1 MLDHLHSKSD
11 EELIELEKAAR
22 RALRVNEA
30 TDDMI
35 TFAKL
40 MKPDPED
47 MDDPDISMY
56 LPAPHHRLIA
66 EALER
71 VARGEIL
78 RLAIS
83 MPPQHGKS
91 ELASRIFPAWFMGRN
106 PTKSLM
112 FATYSDTFAAKFGGE
127 VREYMNKP
135 AFKTVFPDVEFR
147 KGSKAKDEMA
157 LTAGGQ
163 MNFIGRGGAGTGM
176 PADLIIIDDPL
187 KNAEE
192 ANSPTTI
199 ESLHEWYMKVIYSRA
214 RTTTA
219 IVVIHTRWVEDDII
233 GRQCDPDHSDYDK
246 DEASKWTY
254 INIPSVLYG
263 GPVADALHADLKVS
277 DNDRVIAAFG
287 DKPIAALW
295 PSQFSLEHLASAKK
309 LDPMGFEA
317 LYQGRPTPDDGEYFQ
332 KSWLVEHHDPSEYPR
347 PDKLRFYAASD
358 HALTEKE
365 ANDATCMGTFGID
378 EYDHIWIMPELV
390 WDRFETDRLLDEMI
404 SLMKLRKPLVWWAE
418 SEHIEKAIGPF
429 RRKRQME
436 EKTFTMVEPLTSI
449 KDLRARARPIQGR
462 LAMKMVHF
470 PAWMPWWVKAKGE
483 LLKFPRAKHDD
494 FVSFMSL
501 VGRGMDQEVG
511 ASPSIE
517 NRKVVRVGSIEWIK
531 AADKRD
537 KRMSAREKAVA
548 GW

>member
-1 MLDHLHSKSD
+1 MFENLDQKSD
-11 EELIELEKAAR
+11 DELVELEKAAR
-22 RALRVNEA
+22 RALRVAEA
-30 TDDMI
+30 HDDLI
-35 TFAKL
+35 AFAKL

-47 MDDPDISMY
+47 PNDPDRSLY
-56 LPAPHHRLIA
+56 LPAAHHRLIA
-66 EALER
+66 EALQE
-71 VARGEIL
+71 VAEGRTL

-91 ELASRIFPAWFMGRN
+91 ELASRLFPAWFMGRH

-135 AFKTVFPDVEFR
+135 AYHTIFPEVEFR

-192 ANSPTTI
+192 AGSPTTI
-199 ESLHEWYMKVIYSRA
+199 ENLHEWYQKVIYSRA

-233 GRQCDPDHSDYDK
+233 GRQCDPDHSEYDK
-246 DEASKWTY
+246 AEADKWTY
-254 INIPSVLYG
+254 INIPAVVYD
-263 GPVADALHADLKVS
+263 GPVARAMKMNLSVPT
-277 DNDRVIAAFG
+277 NERVIAAFG
-287 DKPIAALW
+287 EKPMAALW
-295 PSQFSLEHLASAKK
+295 PEQFSLEHLASAKK
-309 LDPMGFEA
+309 LDALGFES
-317 LYQGRPTPDDGEYFQ
+317 LYQGRPTPDDGEYF
-332 KSWLVEHHDPSEYPR
+332 KKEWLVEHRDPAEYPKKDR
-347 PDKLRFYAASD
+347 LRFYAASD

-365 ANDATCMGTFGID
+365 QNDATCMGVVGID
-378 EYDHIWIMPELV
+378 EYDHIWVMPELV

-404 SLMKLRKPLVWWAE
+404 SLMKMRKPLTWWAE
-418 SEHIEKAIGPF
+418 NEHIEKAIGPF

-436 EKTFTMVEPLTSI
+436 EKAFVLVEGVTSI

-462 LAMKMVHF
+462 MAMKMVHF
-470 PAWMPWWVKAKGE
+470 PAWMPWWVRAKAE
-483 LLKFPRAKHDD
+483 LMKFPKAKHDD

-501 VGRGMDQEVG
+501 VGQGIDREIGMSP
-511 ASPSIE
+511 ASE
-517 NRKVVRVGSIEWIK
+517 DRKVVKVGSIAWMK
-531 AADKRD
+531 AAAKREA
-537 KRMSAREKAVA
+537 RLSAREKQVA